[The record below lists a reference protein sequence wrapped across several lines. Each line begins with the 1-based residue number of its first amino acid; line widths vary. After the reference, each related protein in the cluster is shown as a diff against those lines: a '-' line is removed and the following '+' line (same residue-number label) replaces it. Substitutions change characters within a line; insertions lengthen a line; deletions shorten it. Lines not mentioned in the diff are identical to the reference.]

1 MAGESTAC
9 VFTPTLAFVIG
20 GAGLSLK
27 DHVIVKIWP
36 VSVGFNPAD
45 TNARGKIAMVRCV
58 PVNNSNVRECRFA

>member
-9 VFTPTLAFVIG
+9 VFTPTLAFVIN

-27 DHVIVKIWP
+27 GHIIVKIWP

-45 TNARGKIAMVRCV
+45 TNPGGKIAVVRCV
-58 PVNNSNVRECRFA
+58 PVHNSNVLESRFA

>member
-9 VFTPTLAFVIG
+9 VFMPTLAFVMG

-45 TNARGKIAMVRCV
+45 TNAGGKISVVRCV
-58 PVNNSNVRECRFA
+58 PVHNSNVLERRFA